1 MNVLFAWLCWIFPLM
16 GVPLAPLL
24 ARIHPRLRDYAAVFL
39 SFLAACSA
47 LMLIPYLFHLE
58 DLPIESAV
66 SWITVPFAL
75 DVGVLIDPVSIVMAN
90 VVAVISFF
98 IMVYSYGYM
107 EGNPSL
113 TRWWVFMNFFI
124 GGMLLLVL
132 SNNLLFLFFGWKI
145 VGLCSWGLIGFYYL
159 DEKKYWIGGPPPTRY
174 ITPSHAGLKAMV
186 VTSAGDL
193 LLLGGI
199 LIIYAHAHTLNLME
213 LYETSAVWIPAM
225 AKSPGLI
232 SLTAVLLLAGPVG
245 KSAQFPLHEWLP
257 EAMAGPGPVSALI
270 HAATMVKSGV
280 YLVARLIPIFFYGY
294 WVAGSPEARSFF
306 ILTAWIGAITA
317 FIAATQGM
325 TAVELKKAL
334 AFSTVSQIGYM
345 MLGLGVAG
353 LTITGLI
360 GGFTSGLSHLLSHA
374 MFKAALFLC
383 AGSVIHTAGSIY
395 MTDMGSLKRYMPYTW
410 LFMLIASLSLMGIPP
425 LPGFWSKDAILAA
438 VWASHQYLLFALAL
452 ITCGITAFY
461 TLRFVG
467 LSFYGPESA
476 NIKEREHKG
485 AHLGEPHITMLVAC
499 GILAA
504 LILLLGVVFP
514 RIEPLLEEGFEYSL
528 VEHLHLPFEDHGGH
542 SLVVPVLSLLFIALG
557 AIPSYLLYISGRVN
571 PAGTLQTLFER
582 HGSLKIL
589 HRVFWNRWY
598 IDSTYYRVFVNGTIK
613 LLPIVVNYI
622 ENPLDLFFHTKIPA
636 ALNFL
641 AFHVVKPFEAR
652 LDAVFHKVIPSIP
665 GRVTD
670 LVRYIR
676 TESGVLAFNLIY
688 ILLFYIFVLLLI
700 LGVVIF

>member
-1 MNVLFAWLCWIFPLM
+1 
-16 GVPLAPLL
+16 
-24 ARIHPRLRDYAAVFL
+24 
-39 SFLAACSA
+39 
-47 LMLIPYLFHLE
+47 
-58 DLPIESAV
+58 
-66 SWITVPFAL
+66 
-75 DVGVLIDPVSIVMAN
+75 MAN

-98 IMVYSYGYM
+98 IMVYSFGYM
-107 EGNPSL
+107 KGNPSL

-199 LIIYAHAHTLNLME
+199 LIIYAYAHTLNILE
-213 LYETSAVWIPAM
+213 LYETASTWIPEM

-294 WVAGSPEARSFF
+294 WVAGSSEALSFF
-306 ILTAWIGAITA
+306 VLTAWVGAITA
-317 FIAATQGM
+317 FVAATQGM

-353 LTITGLI
+353 LTASGLM
-360 GGFTSGLSHLLSHA
+360 GGFTSGLSHLVSHA

-395 MTDMGSLKRYMPYTW
+395 MTDMGSLKKYMPYTW
-410 LFMLIASLSLMGIPP
+410 LFMFIASLSLMGIPP
-425 LPGFWSKDAILAA
+425 LPGFWSKDAILAS
-438 VWASHQYLLFALAL
+438 VWASHHYALFVLAL

-467 LSFYGPESA
+467 LSFYGKGSE
-476 NIKEREHKG
+476 NIEEREHKG
-485 AHLGEPHITMLVAC
+485 AHLGEPHITMLVSC
-499 GILAA
+499 GILAV
-504 LILLLGVVFP
+504 LIVLLGFVFP
-514 RIEPLLEEGFEYSL
+514 FVEPLLEGGFEYSL
-528 VEHLHLPFEDHGGH
+528 VEKLHLPFEHHEGH
-542 SLVVPVLSLLFIALG
+542 SLVVPILSLVFIALG
-557 AIPSYLLYISGRVN
+557 AVPSYLLYISGRFN
-571 PAGTLQTLFER
+571 PDGTLQTLFEK

-589 HRVFWNRWY
+589 HQFFWNRWY
-598 IDSTYYRVFVNGTIK
+598 IDSTYYRVFVDGTTK

-622 ENPLDLFFHTKIPA
+622 ENPLDIFFHTKIPA

-641 AFHVVKPFEAR
+641 ALRVVKPFEAR

-665 GRVTD
+665 GRVTNM
-670 LVRYIR
+670 VRYIR
-676 TESGVLAFNLIY
+676 TESGILAFNVLY

-700 LGVVIF
+700 LWVVI